1 MIVGPFL
8 VSLKELKFFFLK
20 KCSLINWAFSDI
32 FTYQYWSLSINLNI
46 KKLMYTTQETSK
58 IPHVLMYTGWQMLLL
73 DVLSVT
79 LVMQWLG

>member
-46 KKLMYTTQETSK
+46 KKTNVYYTRNVQNP
-58 IPHVLMYTGWQMLLL
+58 PHANVYR
-73 DVLSVT
+73 VANVT
-79 LVMQWLG
+79 A